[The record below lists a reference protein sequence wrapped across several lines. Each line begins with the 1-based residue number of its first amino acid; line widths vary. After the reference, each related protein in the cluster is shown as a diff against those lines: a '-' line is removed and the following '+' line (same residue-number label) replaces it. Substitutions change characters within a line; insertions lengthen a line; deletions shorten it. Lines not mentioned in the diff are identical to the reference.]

1 MVLNIKVTGKK
12 IKLVEKVNLLILM
25 VILMKV
31 IGKMIKQMDLVSIFM
46 QNLKRDIKD
55 IGKMI

>member
-1 MVLNIKVTGKK
+1 VLNIKAIGKK

-31 IGKMIKQMDLVSIFM
+31 IGKMIKLMGLVFIFTL
-46 QNLKRDIKD
+46 NLKQDIKD